1 MKMISSILI
10 AAAIA
15 ILAPPLVMAK
25 SPVVTQIDVT
35 KGMQIGIGQCVSQTA
50 PSKGIAAAVLPA
62 LISKGVNLLGN
73 ALSQAGQEKVWM
85 SLGSRNVEFTNVYPA
100 CIQIVRG
107 RFKTTEALS
116 SAPPGFQ
123 DLSLPSTAYKQLVRN
138 GIWISDKPDFFF
150 EGAIITSENKN
161 AIAIRPLHAALFSPQ
176 GKRAFRGD
184 LERGV
189 ALFLAFSKPGERP
202 DLSTNPG
209 ASIVLGQ
216 MSPNQ
221 TLRFDAGN
229 ASSGSTPYESPWFVL
244 SETDARSPLTVNVML
259 AETQSGSEIFAF
271 IASIFNDERVN
282 KAVTDRANFLLVPGI
297 AEAAKATIEQS
308 QSSAATVAD
317 DKFGTVLAKLIECK
331 KAGNDAVF
339 EGVAARTALREY
351 AAADAALSKPL
362 GKIKAGMIDK
372 IPLIAPSAIAKGCG
386 DVYFDLTGENL
397 P

>member
-1 MKMISSILI
+1 MKMISSTLI
-10 AAAIA
+10 AAVIA
-15 ILAPPLVMAK
+15 ILALPTMAK
-25 SPVVTQIDVT
+25 SSAVTQVDVT

-50 PSKGIAAAVLPA
+50 PGKGIAAAVLPA

-73 ALSQAGQEKVWM
+73 ALTQAGQEKVWM

-116 SAPPGFQ
+116 SAPLGFQ
-123 DLSLPSTAYKQLVRN
+123 DLSLPSTAYDQLVRN
-138 GIWISDKPDFFF
+138 GIWLSDKPDFFF

-176 GKRAFRGD
+176 GKRALRGD

-189 ALFLAFSKPGERP
+189 ALFLAFSQPGERP
-202 DLSTNPG
+202 DLSNNPG
-209 ASIVLGQ
+209 ASIVLGP

-221 TLRFDAGN
+221 VLRFDAGN

-244 SETDARSPLTVNVML
+244 SETDARSPLTVNAML
-259 AETQSGSEIFAF
+259 TETQSGSELIKF
-271 IASIFNDERVN
+271 IASIFNDEKVN
-282 KAVTDRANFLLVPGI
+282 KAVTDKANFLLVPGV
-297 AEAAKATIEQS
+297 AAAAQATEEQS

-317 DKFGTVLAKLIECK
+317 DKFGTALAKLIECK
-331 KAGNDAVF
+331 KAGNDAVA

-362 GKIKAGMIDK
+362 GKVKAGMIDK
-372 IPLIAPSAIAKGCG
+372 IPLIAPSAIANGCG
-386 DVYFDLTGENL
+386 EVYFDLTGENL